1 MPLQSVPS
9 TRADDRPRPEK
20 LPTECRRITSR
31 HLTTALPT
39 LMERVDDTLFE
50 LADKS
55 ANNTQQAYYF
65 EVMRQIRL
73 ERHTMEN

>member
-1 MPLQSVPS
+1 
-9 TRADDRPRPEK
+9 
-20 LPTECRRITSR
+20 
-31 HLTTALPT
+31 
-39 LMERVDDTLFE
+39 MERVDDTLFE

>member
-1 MPLQSVPS
+1 
-9 TRADDRPRPEK
+9 
-20 LPTECRRITSR
+20 
-31 HLTTALPT
+31 
-39 LMERVDDTLFE
+39 MERVDDTSYE

-73 ERHTMEN
+73 ELHTMET